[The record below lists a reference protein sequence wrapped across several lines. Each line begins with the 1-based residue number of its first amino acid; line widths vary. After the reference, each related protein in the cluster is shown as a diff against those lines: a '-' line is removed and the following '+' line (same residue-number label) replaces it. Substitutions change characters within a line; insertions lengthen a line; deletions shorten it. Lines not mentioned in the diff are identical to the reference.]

1 MLITESPPAL
11 LITLTFCFLTYKC
24 FCLEINTI
32 MMNECT
38 GYWLDNHVLS
48 EPPTCKTILP
58 KFISPR
64 ADGAGTNSPRLFTPG
79 ETKALAKS
87 KVHQ

>member
-1 MLITESPPAL
+1 
-11 LITLTFCFLTYKC
+11 
-24 FCLEINTI
+24 

-64 ADGAGTNSPRLFTPG
+64 ADGAGTNSRRLFTPG

-87 KVHQ
+87 KVHQSSRAWLPNDISVGGHPH